1 MLKKHS
7 SKFLDLKP
15 ALDPKLAA
23 LYGPIDLKVPG
34 SEEWIIQLTARAV
47 RVWMSLTDDTQE
59 WREVVAKLDAQEV
72 WRKYPPEKPYGT
84 RDAFY
89 RAELGAPE
97 PMLTRMKEAQQL
109 MAQGRA
115 LDAPRDKKGRYL
127 SKESNGDHITFGRGT
142 QAAYIRARLER
153 DGKTELLG
161 KIEQGEIS
169 AHSAAIEAG
178 YRNRMISHRP
188 TVEGFIAAAHAHLA
202 PEQRLQLKEAL

>member
-109 MAQGRA
+109 MAQGR
-115 LDAPRDKKGRYL
+115 PKKN
-127 SKESNGDHITFGRGT
+127 ESEKGSNTTFSSRG
-142 QAAYIRARLER
+142 ADYIRARLER